1 MAMYP
6 SLQLPWSAEPS
17 PEETAYRQAG
27 LVRTQG
33 TVFLLPPDRQ
43 ALVESFN
50 APPRPKTRMSAG
62 AVALCSKCLSLFHFD
77 KNVLVDLGTCF
88 TVKYFCRSLTAELT
102 ELS

>member
-1 MAMYP
+1 MYP
-6 SLQLPWSAEPS
+6 SLQLPWSPEPS
-17 PEETAYRQAG
+17 VEETAYRNAG

-62 AVALCSKCLSLFHFD
+62 AVALCSVSKSGGVY
-77 KNVLVDLGTCF
+77 N
-88 TVKYFCRSLTAELT
+88 YYCRSLTAEGGREG
-102 ELS
+102 ELDAG